1 MYNLGQYIHGNTLIY
16 KLDPRIKIISVIALS
31 IVVFKTNLAGS
42 AIINAFMLALI
53 LLSRLSLHHIL
64 RALKPVAVIVTLLF
78 VMHTFL
84 TDGTAL
90 FTFAPFS
97 ITITY
102 EGLYRGAL
110 VAWQIVC
117 LILAAAVMTMTTTPS
132 ELISGIENLMRP
144 LRRVGVPSHDI
155 AVMISM
161 ALRFIPTLL
170 EEFDKIRMAQMA
182 RGADI
187 KTGSFLQKVKWAKSL
202 AMPLMINA
210 FRRADELSDAMESR
224 GYQRGNKT
232 TLRELRITSLD
243 VAATALMVLFIGSF
257 YITTGIFK

>member
-1 MYNLGQYIHGNTLIY
+1 MYHLGQYIHGKTLIY

-31 IVVFKTNLAGS
+31 IVVFKATLFGC
-42 AIINAFMLALI
+42 AIVSAFMLALI
-53 LLSRLSLHHIL
+53 LLARLRLNHIL
-64 RALKPVAVIVTLLF
+64 SSLKPVGVFVAILF
-78 VMHTFL
+78 IMHAFF

-97 ITITY
+97 MKITY
-102 EGLYRGAL
+102 EGLYLGAL
-110 VAWQIVC
+110 VTWQMTC
-117 LILAAAVMTMTTTPS
+117 LVLAAAVMTMTTPPS
-132 ELISGIENLMRP
+132 ELISGLETLLRP

-161 ALRFIPTLL
+161 ALRFMPTLL
-170 EEFDKIRMAQMA
+170 EEYNKIRMAQMA

-187 KTGSFLQKVKWAKSL
+187 KTGSFTEKARWAKSL
-202 AMPLMINA
+202 VTPLMINA

-224 GYQRGNKT
+224 GYQRGNRT

-243 VAATALMVLFIGSF
+243 VAATALMVLFIGGVYLS
-257 YITTGIFK
+257 TGILE

>member
-1 MYNLGQYIHGNTLIY
+1 MYNPGQYIHGNTLIY

-31 IVVFKTNLAGS
+31 IVVFKANLSGCAVIS
-42 AIINAFMLALI
+42 AFMIAVI
-53 LLSRLSLHHIL
+53 LLSRLRLDHIL
-64 RALKPVAVIVTLLF
+64 GALKPVAVFAAMLF
-78 VMHTFL
+78 IMHAFL
-84 TDGTAL
+84 TEGTAL
-90 FTFAPFS
+90 FTFSPFS

-110 VAWQIVC
+110 VTWQITC
-117 LILAAAVMTMTTTPS
+117 LVLAAVVMTMTTTPS
-132 ELISGIENLMRP
+132 ELISGIEILLRP
-144 LRRVGVPSHDI
+144 FRRVGVPSHDI

-161 ALRFIPTLL
+161 ALRFMPTLL

-224 GYQRGNKT
+224 GYQRGNRT
-232 TLRELRITSLD
+232 TLKELRITSLD
-243 VAATALMVLFIGSF
+243 VAATALMILFIGGI
-257 YITTGIFK
+257 YISTGIFE